1 MACSQEIADE
11 LGLWRLPRV
20 PWHQELGLRNDMHED
35 MVVWTCKK
43 WWLLN
48 VNVCIILV
56 YIYIHIYIYTKYQ
69 CTHNTH
75 IHTYNHWGNDHARVM
90 WAVDGLFAERTVQP
104 IAIKPIWPNPEC
116 ACSVG
121 SFSIEQAQLSGIDLM
136 GGGTISQGELVPY
149 STVLFANFKHQV
161 TWHEPS
167 SFLCL
172 PSAYIPFFQFD
183 NPEGVLQQHQ
193 WGYHGDTL

>member
-1 MACSQEIADE
+1 MEAASSAVASRIGVTKWYA
-11 LGLWRLPRV
+11 WRHGGMNLQKV
-20 PWHQELGLRNDMHED
+20 MI
-35 MVVWTCKK
+35 TKCKCMY
-43 WWLLN
+43 N
-48 VNVCIILV
+48 FGV

-167 SFLCL
+167 SFLCF
-172 PSAYIPFFQFD
+172 A
-183 NPEGVLQQHQ
+183 
-193 WGYHGDTL
+193 